1 MLVQKNFWR
10 TPWFVVLVVVALV
23 SSFAYFTLIPTGRPG
38 GTAAGLTMGIL
49 AGLIFLFEMLLW
61 FRKKFRAWYLP
72 KPSRN
77 HPVTSWSKF
86 WWYYAVSSIALVMIL
101 TEFLFFPI
109 LKLKR
114 QSWPFVATKHWMEAH
129 VWTGLLTVPLVFYH
143 CGFHFGGELTTWL
156 MWIFIVVI
164 ASGIWGTVF
173 QNIIPRQMLTQVP
186 GETVR
191 SQVERVMEHH
201 HEQILAQL
209 EEDQGLLGGEE
220 IPGIGAVVSY
230 YKDSVADYLT
240 GQRLTDDFRSAGA
253 IARTFRERR
262 MGMNPDAW
270 PRMETIE
277 EICQLRRQL
286 DTQVFLHRWLHNW
299 LILHLP
305 LSIALF
311 ALLIVHIIT
320 AIKYL

>member
-10 TPWFVVLVVVALV
+10 SRWFLVLVLTTLV
-23 SSFAYFTLIPTGRPG
+23 SSIAYYGFKPSGRPG
-38 GTAAGLTMGIL
+38 GSWVGLPMGIL

-72 KPSRN
+72 RPSSK
-77 HPVTSWSKF
+77 HPVSSWSKF
-86 WWYYAVSSIALVMIL
+86 WWYYAVSPIAAVMIA
-101 TEFLFFPI
+101 TEFLFFPL

-143 CGFHFGGELTTWL
+143 CGFHFGGELTSWL
-156 MWIFIVVI
+156 MWIFVVVI
-164 ASGIWGTVF
+164 ASGIWGTAF
-173 QNIIPRQMLTQVP
+173 QNVIPRQMLTQVP

-191 SQVERVMEHH
+191 SQVERVMAHH
-201 HEQILAQL
+201 NGEIVAQL
-209 EEDQGLLGGEE
+209 DEDQGLLGGES
-220 IPGIGAVVSY
+220 ISGIGAVVSF
-230 YKDSVADYLT
+230 YKDSVSGYVT
-240 GQRLTDDFRSAGA
+240 GKTATDDFRSAGA

-262 MGMNPDAW
+262 MGMHPDTY
-270 PRMETIE
+270 PRMATVE

-320 AIKYL
+320 AIKFL